1 MKTIIRFL
9 VWIALVIW
17 LGGLF
22 FFPVTAAAA
31 FGTIADT
38 HVAGTIVAHCLT
50 TLHHEGLFAGCWIIL
65 FLLIGM
71 ALRVYGRS
79 MILGVIVTLVMLGFT
94 AYSQFSIIPRMEHDR
109 IAAGGAIDAV
119 PRTNPLHADFDRLH
133 VRSEHVEE
141 AVMLAGILLAILLA
155 RDTGPGLL
163 LRRS

>member
-1 MKTIIRFL
+1 MKTLIRFL

-38 HVAGTIVAHCLT
+38 HAAGTIVAKCLG
-50 TLHHEGLFAGCWIIL
+50 TLHHEGLVAGCWIVL
-65 FLLIGM
+65 FLLLGI

-79 MILGVIVTLVMLGFT
+79 MIIGVIVTLVMLAFT

-119 PRTNPLHADFDRLH
+119 PRTSPLHADFDQLH

-141 AVMLAGILLAILLA
+141 AVMLAGILLGILLA
-155 RDTGPGLL
+155 RDTGPLK
-163 LRRS
+163 S